1 MHNDFEKRRAKMR
14 QKRDHFEGF
23 FWVVFA
29 VSAIASLAT
38 TAVIIWAIIKIVSH
52 FTG

>member
-14 QKRDHFEGF
+14 QKQDRFEGI
-23 FWVVFA
+23 FWLVFA
-29 VSAIASLAT
+29 VSAILSLAT
-38 TAVIIWAIIKIVSH
+38 SVVIIWAIIKIVSH